1 MSQIEQ
7 FRPISPDWSAK
18 VVSRTS
24 LSTMFC
30 RMVVFLISLASTF
43 LVSCSSD
50 GEYTFRSPDDA
61 LRKYQNY
68 ASFLHGE
75 TALDTDGLIDALC
88 HWQELSDTVYS
99 YLCRDSLFDVNVHLS
114 SSFSVTGDSIRTCLL
129 MLSDSS
135 DRSYADILRIK
146 ERTCAFRNDSSLVK
160 AGAEAVSFYDSFGE
174 LKVSPRSG
182 EEALSSY
189 RGYLSSVISDGI
201 HSDADLGRFLKFE
214 DVLFR
219 SFLDHLPEYS
229 DLPLSDVTLSTE
241 TICRQVFAACNDG
254 ELDSRK
260 VMIAMAVRTNRRL
273 IQNAQVCIE
282 EIRKGKVKDDEQMAA
297 YQWMTIQPLLSM
309 DALCVALLTDAQK
322 ELLLRIAEDFQKS
335 LQSSKQ
341 DDATLRLMTEEIPKQ
356 ILKLY
361 ISSL

>member
-18 VVSRTS
+18 MVSRTF

-50 GEYTFRSPDDA
+50 GEYTFISPDDA

-75 TALDTDGLIDALC
+75 TALDTDRLIDALC

-129 MLSDSS
+129 RLSDSS
-135 DRSYADILRIK
+135 DRTYMDILRIK
-146 ERTCAFRNDSSLVK
+146 ENTCAFRNDSSLMK

-189 RGYLSSVISDGI
+189 RGYLSSVISEGI
-201 HSDADLGRFLKFE
+201 HSEADLTRFLKFE

-229 DLPLSDVTLSTE
+229 GLSLSDVTSSTE
-241 TICRQVFAACNDG
+241 TICRQVFTACNDG
-254 ELDSRK
+254 ELDYRK

-273 IQNAQVCIE
+273 IQNAQVCME
-282 EIRKGKVKDDEQMAA
+282 EIRKGRVKDEEQMAA
-297 YQWMTIQPLLSM
+297 YQWMTIQPFLSF
-309 DALCVALLTDAQK
+309 DGLAEALLTDAQK
-322 ELLLRIAEDFQKS
+322 DQLLRIAEDFHRS
-335 LQSSKQ
+335 LQSSGQ
-341 DDATLRLMTEEIPKQ
+341 DDATLRLMREEIPKQ